1 MFVNALICDGKTNL
15 LNRNLSKEKG
25 LELDQLPRLQSDCAF
40 ILGNGTSLSHHDLNL
55 IRGIPSF
62 ASNAIYLI
70 FEKTQWRPDYYSCV
84 DTVVLPDQSDEISIW
99 IGKLKKT
106 IFCFPR
112 RTFPHETPFV
122 PQNVDTIIEPRENV
136 CFFDTLPVNL
146 DGSQKE
152 VFSLKGDDY
161 IVEPMS
167 VTITLM
173 QLAVRL
179 GAKKLFLI
187 GCDTE
192 YKIPAWATILDQDS
206 RREDKR
212 IILDRDEDP
221 NHFDPRYFGK
231 GKVWHSPNTDL
242 MIRHYE
248 KVKGVCD
255 QNGIQVYNAGIG
267 GKLEVFPRLHY
278 KDAIDICLR

>member
-1 MFVNALICDGKTNL
+1 M
-15 LNRNLSKEKG
+15 
-25 LELDQLPRLQSDCAF
+25 ELDQLPRLQSDCAF

-84 DTVVLPDQSDEISIW
+84 DTAVLPDRRDEISEW
-99 IGKLKKT
+99 IEKLGKT
-106 IFCFPR
+106 VFCFPR

-122 PQNVDTIIEPRENV
+122 PQNVDTIIEPKENV
-136 CFFDTLPVNL
+136 CFFDTHPVNL
-146 DGSQKE
+146 EGTQSE
-152 VFSLKGDDY
+152 IFSLPGDNY

-179 GAKKLFLI
+179 GVKKLFLI

-192 YKIPAWATILDQDS
+192 YRVPDWATILDQDS
-206 RREDKR
+206 PREDKR

-278 KDAIDICLR
+278 KDAIDICLG

>member
-1 MFVNALICDGKTNL
+1 MFVDAQICDGKTNL
-15 LNRNLSKEKG
+15 LNRNILKQKG
-25 LELDQLPRLQSDCAF
+25 LELDQLPKLQSDSAF
-40 ILGNGTSLSHHDLNL
+40 ILGNGTSLIQHDLDL
-55 IRGIPSF
+55 IKGIPSF

-70 FEKTQWRPDYYSCV
+70 FDRTQWRPDYYSCV
-84 DTVVLPDQSDEISIW
+84 DTVVLPDQSDEISSW
-99 IGKLKKT
+99 IGELKET
-106 IFCFPR
+106 VFCFPR
-112 RTFPHETPFV
+112 KTFPHENPFV
-122 PQNVDTIIEPRENV
+122 PQNVNTIIEPKENV
-136 CFFDTLPVNL
+136 CFFDTHPVNL

-152 VFSLKGDDY
+152 VFSLAGDDY

-173 QLAVRL
+173 QLAVSL

-192 YKIPAWATILDQDS
+192 YKIPAGATILDQDS
-206 RREDKR
+206 PRQDKR

-242 MIRHYE
+242 MIQHYQ

-255 QNGIQVYNAGIG
+255 ENGIQVYNAGIG
-267 GKLEVFPRLHY
+267 GKLEVFPRIRY
-278 KDAIDICLR
+278 EDAIDFCLK

>member
-15 LNRNLSKEKG
+15 LNRNLSRKKG

-40 ILGNGTSLSHHDLNL
+40 ILGNGTSLIHHDLTL
-55 IRGIPSF
+55 IKGIPSF

-84 DTVVLPDQSDEISIW
+84 DTVVLPDRCDEISLW

-106 IFCFPR
+106 MFCFPR
-112 RTFPHETPFV
+112 QTFPHETPFV
-122 PQNVDTIIEPRENV
+122 PQDVDTIIRPRENV

-146 DGSQKE
+146 DGSQEE
-152 VFSLKGDDY
+152 VFSLAENDY

-192 YKIPAWATILDQDS
+192 YRIPAWATILDQDS
-206 RREDKR
+206 PREDKR

-242 MIRHYE
+242 MIQHYE

-267 GKLEVFPRLHY
+267 GKLEVFPRIHY
-278 KDAIDICLR
+278 KDAIDICLK

>member
-1 MFVNALICDGKTNL
+1 M
-15 LNRNLSKEKG
+15 NRNFPRKKT
-25 LELDQLPRLQSDCAF
+25 LELDQVPRLQSDCAF
-40 ILGNGTSLSHHDLNL
+40 ILGNGTSLNKHDLNL
-55 IRGIPSF
+55 IKDVPSF

-70 FEKTQWRPDYYSCV
+70 FEETEWRPNYYSCV
-84 DTVVLPDQSDEISIW
+84 DTVVLPDRSDEISTW

-112 RTFPHETPFV
+112 RIFPHENPFET
-122 PQNVDTIIEPRENV
+122 QSVDTIIEPKDNV
-136 CFFDTLPVNL
+136 CFFDTQPVNL
-146 DGSQKE
+146 EGTQGE
-152 VFSLKGDDY
+152 IFSLPADNY

-192 YKIPAWATILDQDS
+192 YKIPAWATIMDQNS
-206 RREDKR
+206 PREDKR

-221 NHFDPRYFGK
+221 NHFDPSYFGK

-255 QNGIQVYNAGIG
+255 KNNIQVYNAGIG

-278 KDAIDICLR
+278 KDAIEICLR